1 MIVWIESGTPPVTTY
16 GPFFETTIFLSEAI
30 VAPRTLLLLCDL
42 MVDPAFGIM
51 LNHLLCY
58 DYIKTMID
66 GIQSFL
72 RKRLGFYKLCVNY
85 LPIQCNNTT
94 TYLYATFHGNL

>member
-30 VAPRTLLLLCDL
+30 VAPGTLLLLCDL
-42 MVDPAFGIM
+42 TADPAFGIM
-51 LNHLLCY
+51 LNHLLCF

-66 GIQSFL
+66 GIQPFL
-72 RKRLGFYKLCVNY
+72 RKRVNY
-85 LPIQCNNTT
+85 LPIQCNNTRP
-94 TYLYATFHGNL
+94 TYTKHFTGIYGKT